1 MIKGERRL
9 AIPNPHRHEIGIAL
23 LTRILGQ
30 PKIDRNAWLQD
41 KFGGGG
47 GCNSVRWQ
55 FIFRGAE
62 TVQICRKTKRCRL
75 LFPRCNLFDCLQHR
89 LSGLRPS
96 V

>member
-9 AIPNPHRHEIGIAL
+9 AIPNPNRHEIGIAL
-23 LTRILGQ
+23 LTRIHRQ
-30 PKIDRNAWLQD
+30 ARIDRNAQLQD

-62 TVQICRKTKRCRL
+62 MVQICRQTKRCRL
-75 LFPRCNLFDCLQHR
+75 LFSRCSLFDCLQHR
-89 LSGLRPS
+89 LFGLRPI